1 MEHII
6 QFGVTIDDEAIK
18 ERVIANV
25 SDRVWDQVYREYFS
39 WGRNAEIVKISVD
52 KFIDEHKEEVIEGAV
67 KKVAESIAKSA
78 ACRESY
84 KEMLKRLTDD

>member
-1 MEHII
+1 MEHIV

-18 ERVIANV
+18 ERIIENV
-25 SDRVWDQVYREYFS
+25 SGKVWNQVYSDYFS
-39 WGRNAEIVKISVD
+39 WSRKSEIVSVAVD
-52 KFIDEHKEEVIEGAV
+52 KFIKEHKDEVIEDAV
-67 KKVAESIAKSA
+67 KRVAESIAKSA